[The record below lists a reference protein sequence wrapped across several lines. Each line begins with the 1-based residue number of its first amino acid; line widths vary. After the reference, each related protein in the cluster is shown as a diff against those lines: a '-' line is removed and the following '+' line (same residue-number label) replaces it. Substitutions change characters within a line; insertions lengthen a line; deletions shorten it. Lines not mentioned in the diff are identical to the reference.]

1 MKTLLG
7 ILTGIGS
14 KVAGGVSGPLG
25 WLASLFID
33 RVLKF
38 AWSKLKEWLTTL
50 AIKFKLKKEKGK
62 DEQNADA
69 YKQTLSDGATE
80 ADQVA
85 ASLGVLNS
93 RDPNH
98 KP

>member
-33 RVLKF
+33 RIIKF
-38 AWSKLKEWLTTL
+38 GWSKLKAWIDSL
-50 AIKFKLKKEKGK
+50 AVKMKIKKEKGK
-62 DEQNADA
+62 DQTNADA
-69 YKQTLSDGATE
+69 YKQTLNDGATE

-93 RDPNH
+93 RDPDH